1 MFLTPKTWKNCPQK
15 LLIIG
20 PQLFFQYW
28 PSCPN
33 GPKTEIP
40 YHQNLDWGS
49 LHFWWEAW
57 EKNQNYVHMYS
68 FCSNVLWFRQG
79 RLQWIIGIE
88 MPDQKF
94 NPCNCR
100 IEIFF
105 LVGLLVSNYDFEN
118 YILHTIPNKIF
129 LKICILYTYTI
140 AAFKDCIKTNYEG
153 GKIQR
158 FQSLQ
163 VWPQY
168 YTYLEGSN
176 LSYVYLCIL
185 KDDLSFCF

>member
-1 MFLTPKTWKNCPQK
+1 MLCLALPVRRKVQK
-15 LLIIG
+15 L
-20 PQLFFQYW
+20 
-28 PSCPN
+28 
-33 GPKTEIP
+33 T
-40 YHQNLDWGS
+40 YH
-49 LHFWWEAW
+49 
-57 EKNQNYVHMYS
+57 YVP
-68 FCSNVLWFRQG
+68 VV
-79 RLQWIIGIE
+79 

-129 LKICILYTYTI
+129 LQIFILYTYTI
-140 AAFKDCIKTNYEG
+140 VVFKDCIKTNYEG

-163 VWPQY
+163 V
-168 YTYLEGSN
+168 
-176 LSYVYLCIL
+176 
-185 KDDLSFCF
+185 